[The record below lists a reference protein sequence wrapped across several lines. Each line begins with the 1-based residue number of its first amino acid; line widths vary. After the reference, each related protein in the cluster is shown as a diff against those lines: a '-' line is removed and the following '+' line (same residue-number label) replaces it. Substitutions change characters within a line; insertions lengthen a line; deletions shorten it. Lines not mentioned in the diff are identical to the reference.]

1 MNELVQLDKN
11 SNAFITTLIIA
22 DNINIEHRAVMQLLD
37 THIDD
42 IKDLSFSAFEMRKIK
57 AKGKGKPTRYAE
69 LNEVQST
76 FLITLMKN
84 SKIVIGFKKR
94 LAVEFFRMAKELARI
109 AINQTN
115 EQWLEQRSTG
125 KITRKTET
133 DVIQDFISYAK
144 DQGGSERGCDMYYSN
159 ISKMENKAL
168 FIVERKYP
176 NLRDVLGVTDLSTI
190 QKADIIVSRALRD
203 GMDDKKRYKD
213 IYKMA
218 KERVEMFAELIG
230 KTPIA
235 LLTGK

>member
-1 MNELVQLDKN
+1 M
-11 SNAFITTLIIA
+11 
-22 DNINIEHRAVMQLLD
+22 
-37 THIDD
+37 
-42 IKDLSFSAFEMRKIK
+42 
-57 AKGKGKPTRYAE
+57 
-69 LNEVQST
+69 QST